1 MSCVDGAAS
10 WRPVSGGDH
19 DVPPA
24 RLTGFRTAVALHEGD
39 AEPRKAVWS
48 SHEPVTLFG
57 AEVERTGRPE
67 IESTFDWVASRF
79 EGCRSFDYDVVAADA
94 SGNLGYLVAYERV
107 TATVGGAEVS

>member
-1 MSCVDGAAS
+1 M
-10 WRPVSGGDH
+10 
-19 DVPPA
+19 
-24 RLTGFRTAVALHEGD
+24 HEGD